1 MEPGWLGRSSKA
13 LIIRQQVRARTR
25 VQGVGL
31 RARVFRLQ
39 KLFST
44 QSQLVASSPSLGG
57 RRLLPP
63 AGRR

>member
-44 QSQLVASSPSLGG
+44 QSQLVAQFT
-57 RRLLPP
+57 
-63 AGRR
+63 